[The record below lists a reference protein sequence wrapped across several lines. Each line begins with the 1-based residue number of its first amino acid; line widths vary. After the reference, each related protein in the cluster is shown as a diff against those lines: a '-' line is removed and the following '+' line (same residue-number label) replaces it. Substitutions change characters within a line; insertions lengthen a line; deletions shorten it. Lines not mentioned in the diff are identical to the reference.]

1 MIKRVFWIFSFCV
14 LLSSAGYAKETLLI
28 AGAGPSTKVVTLFF
42 ENFAKQPSA
51 QNYDFVVPQ
60 ESIKHAGGIKHTFKN
75 LFGRT
80 GRPLNVAELNYKRK
94 EIFLATMPISIVT
107 GHGVNI
113 SKMSMRQLQEVF
125 QGQITNW
132 KKLGGPDEEITTV
145 GREQTEALF
154 TELKRYY
161 TFFRKPEFDLILN
174 KDNEV
179 YEFLNSPDG
188 SFAISFG
195 AKANLSDLNLITV
208 EEELNVGVRVG
219 LVYDKNNEEHPL
231 VLAVKEYAQSDEWKT
246 IVKTTGAYP
255 VN

>member
-1 MIKRVFWIFSFCV
+1 MIKRVFWILCFCL

-42 ENFAKQPSA
+42 QNFANLPSA
-51 QNYDFVVPQ
+51 QNYEFVVPQ
-60 ESIKHAGGIKHTFKN
+60 ESIKHTGGIKHTFKN

-94 EIFLATMPISIVT
+94 EIFLATMPISIAT
-107 GHGVNI
+107 GHGVNV

-132 KKLGGPDEEITTV
+132 NKLGGPDEEIITV
-145 GREQTEALF
+145 GREPTEALF

-161 TFFRKPEFDLILN
+161 TFFRKTKFDLILN

-179 YEFLNSPDG
+179 YDFLNSPDG
-188 SFAISFG
+188 LFAISFG
-195 AKANLSDLNLITV
+195 ARANLSDLNLITV

-219 LVYDKNNEEHPL
+219 LVYDKKNEEHPL
-231 VLAVKEYAQSDEWKT
+231 VLAVKEYAQSDEWKK
-246 IVKTTGAYP
+246 IVKTSGAYP
-255 VN
+255 VE

>member
-1 MIKRVFWIFSFCV
+1 MIKRVFWILCFCL

-42 ENFAKQPSA
+42 QNFANLPSA
-51 QNYDFVVPQ
+51 QNYEFVVPQ
-60 ESIKHAGGIKHTFKN
+60 ESIKHTGGIKHTFKN

-94 EIFLATMPISIVT
+94 EIFLATMPISIAT
-107 GHGVNI
+107 GHGVNV

-132 KKLGGPDEEITTV
+132 NKLGGPDEEIITV
-145 GREQTEALF
+145 GREPTEALF

-161 TFFRKPEFDLILN
+161 TFFRKTKFDLILN

-179 YEFLNSPDG
+179 YDFLNSPDG
-188 SFAISFG
+188 LFAISFG
-195 AKANLSDLNLITV
+195 ARANLSDLNLITV

-219 LVYDKNNEEHPL
+219 LVYDKKNEEHPL